1 MATKKDMSVIK
12 KMTEQ
17 VNEMSKQIKGNDY
30 TSEIVLEHDCV
41 CGWSCAT
48 RERKAAFLMK
58 LRLHRKFCT
67 QWFDDEPVDVDIT
80 IDKKQRNS
88 STGSVLTRAISAV
101 TTRE

>member
-12 KMTEQ
+12 KIAAQMD
-17 VNEMSKQIKGNDY
+17 VMSKEIKGNDY
-30 TSEIVLEHDCV
+30 TSKIELEHDCQ

-48 RERKAAFLMK
+48 KERKAAFLMK

-67 QWFDDEPVDVDIT
+67 KWYDGEPAEVDIS
-80 IDKKQRNS
+80 IDRKMKNS
-88 STGSVLTRAISAV
+88 STGSVLTRCIEAV